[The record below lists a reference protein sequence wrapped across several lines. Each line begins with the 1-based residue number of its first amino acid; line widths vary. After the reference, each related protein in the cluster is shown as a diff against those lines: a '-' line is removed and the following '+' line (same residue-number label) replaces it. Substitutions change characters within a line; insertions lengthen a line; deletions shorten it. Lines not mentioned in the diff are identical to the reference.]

1 MNITKSK
8 IATAQKLIAPYINK
22 TPIFTSRSFNKL
34 ANADVYFKCENFQKV
49 GAFKARGAMHALLQ
63 LKVEKPE
70 VTHVATH
77 SSGNHAQALAWGAA
91 QLGLHA
97 TIVMPSNAPAIKK
110 NAVLGY
116 GAKIIECTPTL
127 QAREETLQN
136 VIETEGA
143 TLVHPYNDE
152 NIIAGAATAALET
165 IQEISDLQAI
175 ITPVGG
181 GGLLSGTALAAHYF
195 GKNISVVAGEPL
207 NANDAYQSF
216 YAKKLIPSVN
226 PNTIADGLKTSL
238 GEINFEIIQEHVND
252 IITVTEKEIIYAMN
266 WIIERLKIVIEPS
279 SAVAVAALLKNKK
292 RFKNQKVAVIL
303 SGGNVQLNFAKNL

>member
-1 MNITKSK
+1 MITKEQ
-8 IATAQKLIAPYINK
+8 IITAHQLISPYIHK

-34 ANADVYFKCENFQKV
+34 AAADVFFKCENFQKV

-63 LKVEKPE
+63 LQAEKPE

-97 TIVMPSNAPAIKK
+97 TIVMPNNAPAIKK

-116 GAKIIECTPTL
+116 GAKIIECQPTL
-127 QAREETLQN
+127 QAREEALN
-136 VIETEGA
+136 EVVKNEGA
-143 TLVHPYNDE
+143 TFIHPYNDE
-152 NIIAGAATAALET
+152 NIIAGAATSALE
-165 IQEISDLQAI
+165 ILEEIPEIENI

-195 GKNISVVAGEPL
+195 GKNVTVFAGEPKM
-207 NANDAYQSF
+207 ADDAFRSF
-216 YAKKLIPSVN
+216 YAKKLLPSVN

-238 GEINFEIIQEHVND
+238 GEINFEIILNHVQDIFTVSETEIKDAMVWVLEH
-252 IITVTEKEIIYAMN
+252 M
-266 WIIERLKIVIEPS
+266 KIVIEPS
-279 SAVAVAALLKNKK
+279 SAVAVATLLKNKS

-303 SGGNVQLNFAKNL
+303 SGGNVAFGALDF